1 MMASDVRQVRA
12 AVLMALK
19 GAGLFCQPLEHGSN
33 ALAEARETKASE
45 SFTHDSIT
53 EFRTRFAT

>member
-1 MMASDVRQVRA
+1 
-12 AVLMALK
+12 MALK